1 MENHNHQLL
10 ISGDGE
16 IGQAALADHFR
27 RCGGY
32 DVRVCPVSELPHL
45 GQDTLP
51 DVLLLFLSHTG
62 AEQDLGVL
70 EQLSNFAHVPIL
82 VVGPGDNTQL
92 MRKAMRFGV
101 KDYLV
106 APADDEECYN
116 AVRHVL
122 FQRQAN
128 SALGGAGQLVAFINA
143 KGGSGSS
150 LLACN
155 VADLMAATLKLP
167 TCLVD
172 LDLQFGSVATHL
184 DLTPERHLLEAI
196 NIIDELDAWRSGR
209 ISPVTAVGWK
219 SC

>member
-1 MENHNHQLL
+1 M
-10 ISGDGE
+10 
-16 IGQAALADHFR
+16 
-27 RCGGY
+27 
-32 DVRVCPVSELPHL
+32 PHL